1 MDINTSPSVVIGQSP
16 FFLTVLEQVARVAN
30 IARPVLVVG
39 ERGTGKELIADRLH
53 YLSGRWQ
60 EPFLKINCA
69 TLAESLLE
77 SELFGHESGAFTG
90 AGRRHIGRF
99 ERAGKG
105 TMFLDE
111 IGSMS
116 MRLQEKL
123 LRVIEYG
130 EFERVGGST
139 VLLCRARFTGATNQD
154 LPDMVRAGKFRADL
168 LDRLAFDVITL
179 PPLRV
184 RIEDILLLAEH
195 FGVLMTGELKRDY
208 FPGFTGYAR
217 EKLLEYSWPG
227 NVRELKNVVERAVC
241 LNPAGE
247 QVGEIVIDPFES
259 PFRPVT
265 VKVGPADAE
274 KKNIETTLTIPRDFK
289 EYINNQERIILAE
302 ALKVNRFNRKITA
315 EQLGL
320 SYDQLRSYLRKYDDL
335 A

>member
-1 MDINTSPSVVIGQSP
+1 MDINTSPFIVIGQSP
-16 FFLTVLEQVARVAN
+16 VFLAALEQAARLAR
-30 IARPVLVVG
+30 IFRPVLIVG

-69 TLAESLLE
+69 ALAEPLLE
-77 SELFGHESGAFTG
+77 SELFGHEAGAFTG
-90 AGRRHIGRF
+90 AVRRHVGRF

-111 IGSMS
+111 IGSMP

-130 EFERVGGST
+130 EFERVGGSK
-139 VLLCRARFTGATNQD
+139 VMVCRARLTGAVNQD
-154 LPDMVRAGKFRADL
+154 LPAMVRAGKFRADL

-208 FPGFTGYAR
+208 FPGFTEYAKG
-217 EKLLEYSWPG
+217 KLLEYSWPG
-227 NVRELKNVVERAVC
+227 NVRELRNVVERAVG
-241 LNPAGE
+241 LSPDGE
-247 QVGEIVIDPFES
+247 QVANIIIDPFES
-259 PFRPVT
+259 PFRPL
-265 VKVGPADAE
+265 AE
-274 KKNIETTLTIPRDFK
+274 KAEETGDKNQKIETYLKIPRDFK
-289 EYINNQERIILAE
+289 GYINDQEKMILAE
-302 ALKVNRFNRKITA
+302 ALKANRFNRKKTA

-320 SYDQLRSYLRKYDDL
+320 SYDQLRGYLKKYNDL